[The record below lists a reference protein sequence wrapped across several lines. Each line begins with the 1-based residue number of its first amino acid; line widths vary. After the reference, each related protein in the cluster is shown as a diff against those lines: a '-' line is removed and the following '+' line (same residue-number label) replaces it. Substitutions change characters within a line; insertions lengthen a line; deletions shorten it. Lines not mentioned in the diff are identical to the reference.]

1 MTGPSVVVQQVH
13 LWIVNTKRET
23 GWMTHSCATLYSCTG
38 LDGSDITRQIWMKLD
53 SISIYDNARK

>member
-23 GWMTHSCATLYSCTG
+23 GWMTHSSAMRSPCSTHVQGLTG
-38 LDGSDITRQIWMKLD
+38 QIKLD
-53 SISIYDNARK
+53 KSG